1 MERMSFSSRETLN
14 FIISPLFFG
23 FFFRGL
29 PPLLGADSLAIA
41 RILFA
46 LVSGFVIYINSSLGS
61 SLSGQS
67 PSLNFFPC
75 SMG

>member
-14 FIISPLFFG
+14 FIISPLFFE
-23 FFFRGL
+23 FVFRGL

-46 LVSGFVIYINSSLGS
+46 FVSGVVIYINSSLGS
-61 SLSGQS
+61 SLSGQ
-67 PSLNFFPC
+67 
-75 SMG
+75 